1 MDWTASSA
9 IIGAFTGILSL
20 VGIIYMLGYKLSSI
34 ETRLTLIW
42 SIFVEDSLRQQVRRG
57 NLSHSSPYK
66 LRSSFT
72 PDQFIS
78 KDFISKLNAK
88 SHLTDSQLAF
98 EIVSVLGFDFISK
111 SSMERDMSTQEYV
124 AMCIGSVRSLD

>member
-1 MDWTASSA
+1 
-9 IIGAFTGILSL
+9 
-20 VGIIYMLGYKLSSI
+20 
-34 ETRLTLIW
+34 
-42 SIFVEDSLRQQVRRG
+42 
-57 NLSHSSPYK
+57 
-66 LRSSFT
+66 
-72 PDQFIS
+72 
-78 KDFISKLNAK
+78 LNAK